1 MVTFMLMIFRLI
13 RWRFDVYIRADDIHV
28 DDIHADNLPIFSFDS
43 IDDTH
48 ADNLPIFSF
57 DGVDSFS
64 KLCLNCCFDSFR
76 GLL

>member
-13 RWRFDVYIRADDIHV
+13 RWRFD
-28 DDIHADNLPIFSFDS
+28 DDIHADNLPIFSFD
-43 IDDTH
+43 DTH
-48 ADNLPIFSF
+48 ADNLLIFSF

-64 KLCLNCCFDSFR
+64 NLCLNCCFDSFR